1 MNTYT
6 NFLFFYLIIF
16 FIVAFSSAL
25 YHHWIIPKSTRPS
38 LDLRSPSADGNGTLE
53 RTEILKA
60 AYSDK
65 DLSNFLTPKRSN
77 QAYSAMGGGKPVDL
91 ESFKQFCRK
100 ASSSKLVQV
109 SPNDEER
116 EKFQTM
122 FKRLDGNNN
131 GTLERMELYKA
142 SHMDKELGQYVAP
155 RQCGDAFKRMDTMNN
170 GKVTFES
177 FLAFCMDVRA

>member
-25 YHHWIIPKSTRPS
+25 YWIIPKSTRSS

-122 FKRLDGNNN
+122 FKRLDG
-131 GTLERMELYKA
+131 K
-142 SHMDKELGQYVAP
+142 
-155 RQCGDAFKRMDTMNN
+155 
-170 GKVTFES
+170 
-177 FLAFCMDVRA
+177 